1 MVELVL
7 GKGWLQDIIYITNSQ
22 VGLKKKSVSTQANK
36 TKEDVRIKKVIDAA
50 IIGLQTIV

>member
-36 TKEDVRIKKVIDAA
+36 TKEDIRIKKVIDAA